1 MSNNRNPIYSFGDYS
16 YSLLIVLMFLGYPI
30 FSIFASILNQ
40 DFMTLLY
47 RGLCIVVGI
56 SATILSSSVLHN
68 KLSYTRTQIIIIG
81 LHFVYIC
88 WVSFYFATG
97 YHNETLDMSFYINN
111 SVFFS
116 LMPILLVNRNINA
129 QFYPLIKSQLRVAIF
144 FLIIIIIYAYKLGLS
159 DDYRLSFEKI
169 NPISLSL
176 YSAIAILLSFWV
188 FKRGLILFIVVM
200 TLLGVMVLSGS
211 RGPLVALAFVVTS
224 FIFLRMKFFKKLT
237 SIILSILTASIVF
250 YFYDLAIEYVPILSR
265 FNFNTTE
272 GGMSV
277 NIREEQYLSALQIF
291 SDSPLFGGSLV
302 EHFANFYPHNI
313 ILEILITG
321 GVVLFLIYL
330 FVFLV
335 IVVELKNS
343 VENNVPLCLFLIVC
357 LLFVSYMF
365 TSSLAGIGLLYFSIV
380 IISRINVGIM
390 NDKYHNN

>member
-1 MSNNRNPIYSFGDYS
+1 
-16 YSLLIVLMFLGYPI
+16 
-30 FSIFASILNQ
+30 
-40 DFMTLLY
+40 
-47 RGLCIVVGI
+47 
-56 SATILSSSVLHN
+56 
-68 KLSYTRTQIIIIG
+68 
-81 LHFVYIC
+81 
-88 WVSFYFATG
+88 
-97 YHNETLDMSFYINN
+97 
-111 SVFFS
+111 
-116 LMPILLVNRNINA
+116 
-129 QFYPLIKSQLRVAIF
+129 
-144 FLIIIIIYAYKLGLS
+144 
-159 DDYRLSFEKI
+159 
-169 NPISLSL
+169 
-176 YSAIAILLSFWV
+176 
-188 FKRGLILFIVVM
+188 M
-200 TLLGVMVLSGS
+200 TLLGIMVLSGS

-224 FIFLRMKFFKKLT
+224 FIFLRMKFFKKVT
-237 SIILSILTASIVF
+237 SIILSTLTAGIVF

-330 FVFLV
+330 FVFLA

-343 VENNVPLCLFLIVC
+343 VANNVPLCLFLIVC
-357 LLFVSYMF
+357 LLFISYMF